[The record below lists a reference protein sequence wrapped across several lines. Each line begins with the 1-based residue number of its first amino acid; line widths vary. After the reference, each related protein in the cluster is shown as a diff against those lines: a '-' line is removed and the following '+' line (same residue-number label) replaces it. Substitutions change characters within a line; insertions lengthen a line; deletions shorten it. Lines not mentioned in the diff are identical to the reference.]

1 MHFICNLNFKLSAF
15 KYAFFSGVAKKW
27 YIVFVLY
34 HIESTV
40 FKFGQQLID
49 DWRWNW
55 LKFY

>member
-1 MHFICNLNFKLSAF
+1 M
-15 KYAFFSGVAKKW
+15 VAKKG

-49 DWRWNW
+49 D
-55 LKFY
+55 

>member
-1 MHFICNLNFKLSAF
+1 MCMKT
-15 KYAFFSGVAKKW
+15 KFFTSKIIFHVISNGSKKG